1 MKRLPVGIQTFRDII
16 QNDYLYVDKT
26 EKIFDLVN
34 NPKGVYF
41 LSRPRRFGKSLL
53 ISTLNEIFEGEKELF
68 KGLWIYKADYAWEKR
83 SIVRIDFSKSK
94 ARNSDELINYIVYQL
109 DKTAQLYGIT
119 LEQTQYDIKF
129 DELLTK
135 LSEINKVVVLIDEY
149 DKPIIDNI
157 ENKELAIELREILKG
172 FYTIIKACDEYIR
185 FVLLTGVSKFSKAGV
200 FSGLNNL
207 EDISM
212 DARYSSLLGIT
223 REEME
228 DSFKEYIDQFAETE
242 SVSNAELIEKITY
255 WYDGFCFSR
264 SCEKVF
270 NPFSLLLLFKKLSF
284 GNYWF
289 ESATPSF
296 LIKLIREKDL
306 DLSRLDGV
314 KVDESAFSSYE
325 IENLKV
331 VPILFQTG
339 YLTITGYDKERMEY
353 TLGYPNFEVK
363 NSMTECLTEAY
374 SLVERELVHG
384 YAWKLIDALRGH
396 DFDAFFDTLRVF
408 FAEIPYDLLIN
419 REKYYQTVFYLIF
432 SLIGLKVEAEV
443 KTNKGRIDAVIIDK
457 DVHIFEFKFDGDK
470 DNALKQIRDK
480 KYFEKYQG
488 VGKEIY
494 LFGVAFTDRNIGDW
508 ALEKL

>member
-1 MKRLPVGIQTFRDII
+1 MKRLPVGLQTFRKLIDG
-16 QNDYLYVDKT
+16 NYLYVDKT
-26 EKIFDLVN
+26 EHIHRLIVQ
-34 NPKGVYF
+34 GSVYF
-41 LSRPRRFGKSLL
+41 FSRPRRFGKSLL

-68 KGLWIYKADYAWEKR
+68 KDLWIYKADYAWEKYPV
-83 SIVRIDFSKSK
+83 VRIDFSRKK
-94 ARNSDELINYIVYQL
+94 AENGKDLKGFILHQL
-109 DKTAQLYGIT
+109 ENIAGKYGIS
-119 LEQTQYDIKF
+119 LKHDQYDEAF

-157 ENKELAIELREILKG
+157 ENKELAVEFREILKG

-228 DSFKEYIDQFAETE
+228 GSFKEYIDQFAESE
-242 SVSNAELIEKITY
+242 GSSKSELIEKITY

-264 SCEKVF
+264 RCKKVF
-270 NPFSLLLLFKKLSF
+270 NPFSVLLLFKKLSF

-296 LIKLIREKDL
+296 LIKLIKGKGFDL
-306 DLSRLDGV
+306 NRLDRV
-314 KVDESAFSSYE
+314 KVGESAFSSYE

-353 TLGYPNFEVK
+353 TLAYPNFEVK

-374 SLVERELVHG
+374 SFVERELVHG

-408 FAEIPYDLLIN
+408 FAEIPYDIHIN
-419 REKYYQTVFYLIF
+419 REKYYQTIFYLIF
-432 SLIGLKVEAEV
+432 SLIGLKVKAEV

-457 DVHIFEFKFDGDK
+457 DIYIFEFKFDGDK
-470 DNALKQIRDK
+470 DNGLKQIRDK

>member
-1 MKRLPVGIQTFRDII
+1 MKSLPVGIQTFRDIV

-68 KGLWIYKADYAWEKR
+68 KDLWIYKADYAWKKHPV
-83 SIVRIDFSKSK
+83 VRIDFSKSK

-109 DKTAQLYGIT
+109 DKTAQLYGIS

-157 ENKELAIELREILKG
+157 ENKELAVELREILKG

-207 EDISM
+207 KDISM
-212 DARYSSLLGIT
+212 NAGYSSLLGIT
-223 REEME
+223 RQEME
-228 DSFKEYIDQFAETE
+228 SCFKEHIDQFLE
-242 SVSNAELIEKITY
+242 SEGIDKSELIKKITY

-264 SCEKVF
+264 SCKKVF
-270 NPFSLLLLFKKLSF
+270 NAFSMLLLFDNAEFS
-284 GNYWF
+284 NYWF

-296 LIKLIREKDL
+296 LIKLIKVKGFDL
-306 DLSRLDGV
+306 NRLDRV
-314 KVDESAFSSYE
+314 KVGESAFSSYD

-353 TLGYPNFEVK
+353 TLAYPNFEVK

-374 SLVERELVHG
+374 SFVERE
-384 YAWKLIDALRGH
+384 
-396 DFDAFFDTLRVF
+396 RV
-408 FAEIPYDLLIN
+408 EGGSGS
-419 REKYYQTVFYLIF
+419 K
-432 SLIGLKVEAEV
+432 
-443 KTNKGRIDAVIIDK
+443 NKQRA
-457 DVHIFEFKFDGDK
+457 
-470 DNALKQIRDK
+470 
-480 KYFEKYQG
+480 
-488 VGKEIY
+488 
-494 LFGVAFTDRNIGDW
+494 DRRCYH
-508 ALEKL
+508 